1 MALYGIKDSGD
12 LVLIDTTT
20 GKQVLYS
27 DYCNQTSINMTADV
41 VYAMKKTARAIA
53 WDTAKEGTLTTEMQ
67 VFDLRWIALL
77 MGSLEDLDG
86 NSKTVDW
93 SKHDAFAVDASGKG
107 KLNFSPKSGTITVY
121 KLLSDGISLGAEVK
135 ADTGFTVSG
144 TDITITGAKAGDRY
158 AAFYLTEVEHSRTFT
173 VSGNRYPHGYKAYL
187 YTTIRD
193 TSNNDTFV
201 QFEFFN
207 IKPKAQME
215 LTMSAEDVC
224 TLTVEWDMMVDN
236 DNKFFTLTYLEKD
249 WESESVVGGG
259 DNDDSGDST
268 PAITL
273 DQLEAVT
280 AEELA
285 VANVNPSTEGWY
297 VSDGNGGYVLTEDNE
312 VDGEQTYYKLKAQG

>member
-12 LVLIDTTT
+12 LTLIDTTT
-20 GKQVLYS
+20 GKQVLFS

-86 NSKTVDW
+86 DVKTVDW
-93 SKHDAFAVDASGKG
+93 SRREIVTLGDGGTFALKDE
-107 KLNFSPKSGTITVY
+107 PKEGTITLF
-121 KLLSDGISLGAEVK
+121 KLAKDGISLGDEIAAE
-135 ADTGFTVSG
+135 GFSVSG
-144 TDITITGAKAGDRY
+144 KTLTVTNGAAGAKY
-158 AAFYLTEVEHSRTFT
+158 CIFYLTPVQNSRTFT

-193 TSNNDTFV
+193 TTNNDTFV

-224 TLTVEWDMMVDN
+224 TLSVEWDMLVDN
-236 DNKFFTLTYLEKD
+236 DNKFFALTYLEKD
-249 WESESVVGGG
+249 LEDEVVTDGYTKVVDPTGDPSE
-259 DNDDSGDST
+259 
-268 PAITL
+268 
-273 DQLEAVT
+273 Q
-280 AEELA
+280 
-285 VANVNPSTEGWY
+285 GWY
-297 VSDGNGGYVLTEDNE
+297 EKNNGSYVLTEDTTVTAGKE
-312 VDGEQTYYKLKAQG
+312 YYTKNQG